1 MISDI
6 YQFLKWNRN
15 QTESDGFVSLHDESD
30 RNKQYYEFSNIT
42 ELVSNNVNQL
52 FLWKF
57 EF

>member
-1 MISDI
+1 VIFINFWSET
-6 YQFLKWNRN
+6 RN

-30 RNKQYYEFSNIT
+30 RKKQYYEFSNLT